1 MSGKKKGPGGGRPGG
16 TPEDP
21 WQDPGMLRWMKRAET
36 DLVPKLRGSRISASL
51 VPEEGKT
58 DFKFAVELGLSIMM
72 DKPIIAMVQP
82 GQVLPDHMIRVAD
95 AIVELDWDDQEG
107 TSRRIK
113 EAIEKLGMDPAE
125 DEGYVMHHQ
134 QDPPPIVDPDE

>member
-16 TPEDP
+16 TPDDP

-36 DLVPKLRGSRISASL
+36 DLVPKLRGSAISASL

-82 GQVLPDHMIRVAD
+82 GQVLPERMIRVAD
-95 AIVELDWDDQEG
+95 AIVELDMNDPDG
-107 TSRRIK
+107 TGRRLK
-113 EAIEKLGMDPAE
+113 EAVDRLGLDPAK
-125 DEGYVMHHQ
+125 DKGYVMEHR